1 MGPIIIVAGQNQRSK
16 FTVFGRH
23 VGRVKMSQLVLA
35 RRRTSDMS
43 RDELIVYYSLRG
55 IPVVDIQSLLRRL
68 HGFSIR

>member
-1 MGPIIIVAGQNQRSK
+1 MTTHNYHRRIIQTYRATDCADIIMGPIIIVAGQNQRSK

-43 RDELIVYYSLRG
+43 RDELIVY
-55 IPVVDIQSLLRRL
+55 
-68 HGFSIR
+68 